1 MLRVYS
7 ARPYV
12 ILTMR
17 RAIILAEFK
26 TLIDAE
32 TGEITNAAILADG
45 DRIITANQAEA
56 CARKLTRGP
65 EFTITQMSNI
75 DEVIERVSDKH
86 CGYLLYLQCF
96 VNYSA
101 ILENPNKTV
110 MSREDIMRTL
120 RIGRTTAHHFLKEM
134 TEAGVITEEADTY
147 RLNPRYHFQ
156 GKTDNTAVIKTF
168 VAKVKALYSEV
179 NAKDLGFVYKLLRHV
194 HLETNTICANPYER
208 DVENTLP
215 LTKEDIA
222 RLTGVTEKSVYTKLR
237 NLRFGDQYVFAE
249 VIYGNARYY
258 KINPF
263 IFYRK
268 NGQPDATLR
277 EMFSI
282 RNNFAKRS
290 A

>member
-1 MLRVYS
+1 M
-7 ARPYV
+7 
-12 ILTMR
+12 
-17 RAIILAEFK
+17 AEYK
-26 TLIDAE
+26 RLMDPE
-32 TGEITNAAILADG
+32 TGEIYDRTAVLADG
-45 DRIITANQAEA
+45 DRVTSAAQRESYAKKQSGRTA
-56 CARKLTRGP
+56 
-65 EFTITQMSNI
+65 EFTVTQMRNI

-96 VNYSA
+96 VNYDA
-101 ILENPNKTV
+101 ILENPDKSA
-110 MSREDIMRTL
+110 MSREDMMRTL
-120 RIGRTTAHHFLKEM
+120 KIGRTTLHHFLRET
-134 TEAGVITEEADTY
+134 TEAGVIEEDGDKY

-168 VAKVKALYSEV
+168 VAKVKELYTEV
-179 NAKDLGFVYKLLRHV
+179 NAKDLGFVYKLLPHV

-222 RLTGVTEKSVYTKLR
+222 QLTRVTEKSVYTKLR

-249 VIYGNARYY
+249 VSYGNARYY

-263 IFYRK
+263 VFYRK
-268 NGQPDATLR
+268 SGQPDATLR

>member
-1 MLRVYS
+1 MAQYKR
-7 ARPYV
+7 
-12 ILTMR
+12 
-17 RAIILAEFK
+17 
-26 TLIDAE
+26 LIDPA
-32 TGEITNAAILADG
+32 TGEIHERTAVLADG
-45 DRIITANQAEA
+45 DRVTSAAQREA
-56 CARKLTRGP
+56 YAKIHNGRSA
-65 EFTITQMSNI
+65 EFTVTQMRNI

-96 VNYSA
+96 VNYDA
-101 ILENPNKTV
+101 ILENPDKSA
-110 MSREDIMRTL
+110 MSREDMMRTL
-120 RIGRTTAHHFLKEM
+120 KIGRTTLHHFLRET
-134 TEAGVITEEADTY
+134 TEAGVIEEDGDKY

-168 VAKVKALYSEV
+168 VAKVKELYTEV
-179 NAKDLGFVYKLLRHV
+179 NAKDLGFVYKLLPHI

-222 RLTGVTEKSVYTKLR
+222 RLTQVTEKSVYTKLR

-249 VIYGNARYY
+249 VIYGKSRYY

-263 IFYRK
+263 VFYRRS
-268 NGQPDATLR
+268 GQPDATLR

-282 RNNFAKRS
+282 RNNFAKRAS
-290 A
+290 

>member
-1 MLRVYS
+1 M
-7 ARPYV
+7 
-12 ILTMR
+12 
-17 RAIILAEFK
+17 AEYK
-26 TLIDAE
+26 RLMDPE
-32 TGEITNAAILADG
+32 TGEIYERTAVLEDG
-45 DRIITANQAEA
+45 DRVTSAAQREAYARLHNGRTA
-56 CARKLTRGP
+56 
-65 EFTITQMSNI
+65 EFTVTNMRNI
-75 DEVIERVSDKH
+75 DEVIEKVSDKH

-96 VNYSA
+96 VNYDA
-101 ILENPNKTV
+101 ILENPDKTA

-120 RIGRTTAHHFLKEM
+120 KIGRTTLHHFLRET
-134 TEAGVITEEADTY
+134 TEAGVIIEDGDKY

-156 GKTDNTAVIKTF
+156 GKTDNTAVVKTF
-168 VAKVKALYSEV
+168 VAKVKELYTEV
-179 NAKDLGFVYKLLRHV
+179 NAKDLGFVYKLLPHI

-222 RLTGVTEKSVYTKLR
+222 RLTNITEKSVYTKLR

-249 VIYGNARYY
+249 VVYGKSRFY

-263 IFYRK
+263 VFYRK
-268 NGQPDATLR
+268 NGKPDATLR